1 MSARYRFLTEFEL
14 SSSPAAVEN
23 ALRDVDNWGTW
34 WRWAQRVESLTSE
47 RGVVGARYRNRI
59 STPLLYGFTYDT
71 ELVEVT
77 DDLIR
82 LNVSGDL
89 HGTGLFRFQETDS
102 GGSFL
107 SLDWSV
113 ETRKLWMN
121 VLSPVARPVFVWNH
135 HRLMA
140 DFGEGLGQASRG
152 KLLATRHLST
162 TPRASLRS
170 LISRLRWSGGRYALT
185 WLTERLRWRRL
196 PERDA

>member
-14 SSSPAAVEN
+14 SSSPAAIETT
-23 ALRDVDNWGTW
+23 LRDVDNWSTW
-34 WRWAQRVESLTSE
+34 WSWARRIESLTSE
-47 RGVVGARYRNRI
+47 HGVVGARYRNRI

-89 HGTGLFRFQETDS
+89 EGTGLFHFRATAS

-107 SLDWSV
+107 SFDWSV
-113 ETRKLWMN
+113 DTRKRWMN
-121 VLSPVARPVFVWNH
+121 LLAPVARPVFIWNH

-140 DFGEGLGQASRG
+140 DFGEGLGQASAG
-152 KLLATRHLST
+152 ELLATRHVSATSPESHST
-162 TPRASLRS
+162 R
-170 LISRLRWSGGRYALT
+170 
-185 WLTERLRWRRL
+185 
-196 PERDA
+196 